1 MTNFQA
7 QQLTSAKWL
16 TPERYVTFL
25 PSFVGASISF
35 FIVAFVLIPMVF
47 GVLDRWED
55 VLIMEAQVNE
65 LPSLRQQIDTEQAKL
80 KQLRHQETLLFELVA
95 SKEELKTYL
104 AQLNKLMLIHQLSV
118 VELKPE
124 VVESYLP
131 PKLQDSES
139 SLSAT
144 NSEASD
150 SDDLVV
156 SEDPLLVS
164 GIERHSIN
172 LVVDGAFTNLL
183 ALLRDLESLSVIM
196 IPSDLELV
204 QASTNPSDLPSDLSR
219 LQMSLILTGYGRSP
233 L

>member
-35 FIVAFVLIPMVF
+35 FIFAFVLIPMVF

-55 VLIMEAQVNE
+55 ILIMEAQVNE
-65 LPSLRQQIDTEQAKL
+65 LPSLRKQIHANQAKL
-80 KQLRHQETLLFELVA
+80 KQLTHQETLLFELVA

-124 VVESYLP
+124 NVESYLP

-164 GIERHSIN
+164 GIERHSIS